1 MTATKFEIRAGTYF
15 DSVVLMQ
22 LQKSLVAL
30 DGVDDAGVVMAT
42 PANKEVLTSTGFSL
56 DGISASP
63 DDMLIV
69 VKAADDSTAADAIS
83 QVDALLKANRSGGGA
98 GDFRPKSLNAAAE
111 LRLESNW
118 VLVSVPGKY
127 AAGVVHEALD
137 LGKHVFLYSDN
148 VSLKEEAELKQ
159 KARDKGLLVMGPDCG
174 TAIING
180 VGLGFANKVN
190 SGNIGIVAASG
201 TGAQAASVGIHARGG
216 GVSQVIGTGGRDLKS
231 EVGGITFMQGVQLL
245 AEDDNTDVIVL
256 ISKPPS
262 ADIAS
267 KIIGM
272 ARGCGK
278 PVVINFIGLAVP
290 VREMGNLTFAVS
302 LDEAAELAVELTMN
316 NGDSPPATRHSPLTG
331 YIRGLFSGGTLAYET
346 LLGMQ
351 LSFTPLFSNVAI
363 RPEQKIADVN
373 KSEGHT
379 IIDMGED
386 EFTQGRLHPMMDND
400 LRLRRLRQEAADP
413 ETGLI
418 LLDVV
423 LGEGSHADPA
433 SEIAPLIS
441 EAKANRPD
449 LEIICLVVAAAEDL
463 QDTAAQIE
471 ALENAGATVY
481 RTIAE
486 MLSDLNSRLPIE
498 TNEAQAINWSGTMSA
513 INVGV
518 ETFYNSLQSQG
529 AEVIQVDWRPPAGGN
544 QKMMDILAKFKK
556 K

>member
-1 MTATKFEIRAGTYF
+1 MTSTKFEIRAGTYF

-22 LQKSLVAL
+22 LQKSLVGL
-30 DGVDDAGVVMAT
+30 DGVEDAGVVMAT

-56 DGISASP
+56 DGISVSP

-69 VKAADDSTAADAIS
+69 VKAADDATAADAIS
-83 QVDALLKANRSGGGA
+83 QVDALLKANRTGGGT
-98 GDFRPKSLNAAAE
+98 GDFRPKSLNAANE
-111 LRLESNW
+111 LRPDSNW

-148 VSLKEEAELKQ
+148 VSMKEEAELKQ
-159 KARDKGLLVMGPDCG
+159 KGRDKGLLVMGPDCG

-190 SGNIGIVAASG
+190 AGNIGIVAASG
-201 TGAQAASVGIHARGG
+201 TGAQAASVGIHSRGG

-231 EVGGITFMQGVQLL
+231 DVGGITFMQGLQLL
-245 AEDDNTDVIVL
+245 ANDDATDVIVL

-262 ADIAS
+262 TELAS
-267 KIIGM
+267 KIIGV

-290 VREMGNLTFAVS
+290 VREMGNLIFATS
-302 LDEAAELAVELTMN
+302 LDEAAKLATKFASGKWKVTN
-316 NGDSPPATRHSPLTG
+316 VQSSPLTG
-331 YIRGLFSGGTLAYET
+331 FVRGLFSGGTLAYET
-346 LLGMQ
+346 VLGMQ
-351 LSFTPLFSNVAI
+351 LSFAPLFSNVAI

-373 KSEGHT
+373 KSVAHT

-400 LRLRRLRQEAADP
+400 LRLRRFRQEAADP

-423 LGEGSHADPA
+423 LGEGSHVDPV
-433 SEIAPLIS
+433 SEIGPLIA
-441 EAKANRPD
+441 EAKGKRPE
-449 LEIICLVVAAAEDL
+449 LEVVCLVVASADDL
-463 QDTAAQIE
+463 QDTAAQIT
-471 ALENAGATVY
+471 ALKAAGAVVY
-481 RTIAE
+481 RTVGDVLA
-486 MLSDLNSRLPIE
+486 DLNGRLPVVIDE
-498 TNEAQAINWSGTMSA
+498 GQAINWSRTMSA

-529 AEVIQVDWRPPAGGN
+529 AEVIQVEWRPPAGGN

-556 K
+556 G